1 MKKKDVSMNG
11 IGLSNEK
18 REVGKY
24 MGDMDIKLKKNEF
37 RVTFLLQER
46 SSHEFIQQEQ
56 EIVICIPI
64 QSKRGKKQIPVLW
77 IK

>member
-1 MKKKDVSMNG
+1 MIRFLWRNYFDKNTNLPVSMKKKDVSMNG

-46 SSHEFIQQEQ
+46 SSHE
-56 EIVICIPI
+56 
-64 QSKRGKKQIPVLW
+64 
-77 IK
+77 